1 MVDSDLKVGSS
12 NAEGVYVKDHQLL
25 QFDWSKLQSNLSYV
39 FDSVVRTDFPLMIAN
54 LSSHQIYLYRDNQL
68 TVVEPGKIDWYT
80 VGYNENP
87 VSETVITNLFEGNI
101 GYFKIAETLYRP
113 AEDLEEGNQRH
124 LSLLCTGGGNYADNE
139 DAPVFCNLCIHRGRV
154 KTNYNT
160 LTGVTYLDFYYRI
173 NNGMCELWVSPKK
186 QFPDFISILVLKNN
200 FNRWTVGQLETQR
213 ELPAGLV
220 DF

>member
-1 MVDSDLKVGSS
+1 MITIGSKS
-12 NAEGVYVKDHQLL
+12 AINEVI
-25 QFDWSKLQSNLSYV
+25 QFD
-39 FDSVVRTDFPLMIAN
+39 P
-54 LSSHQIYLYRDNQL
+54 
-68 TVVEPGKIDWYT
+68 
-80 VGYNENP
+80 
-87 VSETVITNLFEGNI
+87 NLFEGNI
-101 GYFKIAETLYRP
+101 GYFKIAETSYS
-113 AEDLEEGNQRH
+113 EEEGNQRT
-124 LSLLCTGGGNYADNE
+124 LALLCTGGGNYADNE
-139 DAPVFCNLCIHRGRV
+139 NAPVFCNLCIHRGGV
-154 KTNYNT
+154 KTNYDT

>member
-1 MVDSDLKVGSS
+1 MIAIGSNLINS
-12 NAEGVYVKDHQLL
+12 VI
-25 QFDWSKLQSNLSYV
+25 QFD
-39 FDSVVRTDFPLMIAN
+39 P
-54 LSSHQIYLYRDNQL
+54 
-68 TVVEPGKIDWYT
+68 
-80 VGYNENP
+80 
-87 VSETVITNLFEGNI
+87 NLFEGNI
-101 GYFKIAETLYRP
+101 GYFKIAETSYRP

-139 DAPVFCNLCIHRGRV
+139 DAPVFCNLCIHRGGV
-154 KTNYNT
+154 KTNYDT